1 MRTGVSK
8 VVGSLSVLVIAG
20 AMWVGVRPAS
30 PPAPSELLYLQTR
43 HGITAL
49 DTRSGSTAFTA
60 PGATAA
66 GNWSRLFVAG
76 PAGAGSTLV
85 RRLDPATG
93 QTAESVQVVGH
104 YAVRSVTRTGDAA
117 VLVPT
122 EPGEDNEPPGPT
134 AKPYHPGGRATTEL
148 VVVRFDGSAPV
159 HLDLTGNIE
168 PEAFSADGSTIF
180 ALDYRPALS
189 PDRYRVRRVDVG
201 SGVVSDVPSNDK
213 EVRGD
218 MQGVARTQA
227 LSPDGRRLY
236 TLYTVPG
243 AQPRAFVHVL
253 SLDAQTANCVDLPVP
268 FGRDTGSMALT
279 PSVDGTRLYVAD
291 AAHGVLADI
300 DTTFLTVDRVAKIPV
315 AKSSA
320 GRPGSDGPVSIT
332 ATPGAVFVA
341 RGSRITPVSRLTL
354 HAGHALRVRGAV
366 TGVQADPSSGNEL
379 YVATR
384 NRVLEVDPGDGRT
397 LRSLRTPD
405 TLGIRHL
412 GYTLPD
418 TGITNYQCAC

>member
-1 MRTGVSK
+1 MRSTVSK
-8 VVGSLSVLVIAG
+8 IVGSLSVLVIAG
-20 AMWVGVRPAS
+20 AMWVGARPPAA

-104 YAVRSVTRTGDAA
+104 YTVRAVTRTGDAA

-122 EPGEDNEPPGPT
+122 EPGEGNEPPGPT
-134 AKPYHPGGRATTEL
+134 TKPYHPEGRATTEL

-159 HLDLTGNIE
+159 HLNLTGNIE

-189 PDRYRVRRVDVG
+189 PDRYRVRRVDVATAAI
-201 SGVVSDVPSNDK
+201 SDVPSNDK

-279 PSVDGTRLYVAD
+279 PSVDGSRLYVAD

-300 DTTFLTVDRVAKIPV
+300 DTTFLTVDRIAKIPV
-315 AKSSA
+315 GAA
-320 GRPGSDGPVSIT
+320 GSHGPVSIT

-341 RGSRITPVSRLTL
+341 RGSRITPVSRQTL
-354 HAGHALRVRGAV
+354 HASRQLHIRGAV
-366 TGVQADPSSGNEL
+366 TGVQADSSSDSEL

-384 NRVLEVDPGDGRT
+384 NRVLKVDPGDGRT
-397 LRSLRTPD
+397 LRSLRTPE